1 MKFTDK
7 HPDFDDNQD
16 RWEFYLRS
24 YMGGEDYKGG
34 NYLTR
39 YVNEDKDEYNRR
51 LLLTPIDNHCRNII
65 HIYSSYLWRV
75 PPKREFNSLDNNVA
89 LEYFLKDADLDGR
102 SFDSFMREAQV
113 WASVYG
119 HVWLMLDKPKSTA
132 GTRADELAQG
142 IRPYINL
149 FTPENIF
156 DWRYERRDSGR
167 FQLSY
172 LKVRESIVRDTATD
186 VKQTFRVWTNETI
199 KLYEVTNEQERL
211 VEEMDNPL
219 GVIPAVFVP
228 AQRSIKRG
236 IGISDL
242 TDIASMQKAI
252 YEENSEIE
260 QLIRISNH
268 PTLVK
273 TFDTDA
279 NAGAGS
285 VINMPD
291 DLDANL
297 KPYQIQPSGGN
308 LDAVRAAIADK
319 VEAIN
324 RMAHMSA
331 IRGTEGQTKS
341 GIAMQTEFQMLNA
354 RLSEKADILELAEE
368 QIWALFCIW
377 QDINPDVQVF
387 YPDSFDVRDLPNEL
401 AFLQGAKASGVNSRT
416 FQQEVDKRIA
426 DLVLD
431 DEELTRAYSEIEQ
444 NTQVIGQF

>member
-1 MKFTDK
+1 MCSSD
-7 HPDFDDNQD
+7 
-16 RWEFYLRS
+16 LS

-39 YVNEDKDEYNRR
+39 YVNEDRDEYNRR
-51 LLLTPIDNHCRNII
+51 LLLTPVDNHCRNII

-75 PPKREFNSLDNNVA
+75 PPKREFNSLDNNIA

-341 GIAMQTEFQMLNA
+341 GIAMQTEVQMLNA